1 MIFQFKEEKTMV
13 KEKNALSVKPTLG
26 LTGMTMR
33 AMSLIPFGVLS
44 WIIIR
49 LRAATA
55 TPGGL
60 LAASNIFTPAMS
72 VLIGVLL
79 ITLFWS
85 QLAKIYPAGFANCAY
100 FAEKTWVDTQGEK
113 RSGLY
118 SVARSSPQRPF
129 SWILT
134 FN

>member
-1 MIFQFKEEKTMV
+1 MSEEK
-13 KEKNALSVKPTLG
+13 NSPLVKPILG
-26 LTGMTMR
+26 LLGATMR

-55 TPGGL
+55 TSGGL
-60 LAASNIFTPAMS
+60 LAASNIFMPALS

-85 QLAKIYPAGFANCAY
+85 QLAKIYPAGFAICVY
-100 FAEKTWVDTQGEK
+100 FAEKTWLDTQGEK
-113 RSGLY
+113 RSGPHL
-118 SVARSSPQRPF
+118 VARSSPQRPF

>member
-1 MIFQFKEEKTMV
+1 MV
-13 KEKNALSVKPTLG
+13 KEKNSPLVKPTLG
-26 LTGMTMR
+26 LLGATMR

-44 WIIIR
+44 LIIIR

-60 LAASNIFTPAMS
+60 LAASNIFTPATS

-113 RSGLY
+113 RSGPH

>member
-1 MIFQFKEEKTMV
+1 MIEEK
-13 KEKNALSVKPTLG
+13 NSPLVKPTLG
-26 LTGMTMR
+26 LLGATMN
-33 AMSLIPFGVLS
+33 AMALIPFGVFS

-49 LRAATA
+49 LRTATT

-60 LAASNIFTPAMS
+60 LAASNIFTPAVS

-85 QLAKIYPAGFANCAY
+85 QFAKIYPEAAFASCAY
-100 FAEKTWVDTQGEK
+100 FAEKAWLDLQREK
-113 RSGLY
+113 RSGPY
-118 SVARSSPQRPF
+118 SVTRSSPQRPF